1 MKLYV
6 WRCTLTEVSSGLA
19 VAMANSPEEA
29 KQALIR
35 AGLPEFYFVGVG
47 IQTEETV
54 VYPQVYA
61 QPAAAFVFGGR

>member
-1 MKLYV
+1 M
-6 WRCTLTEVSSGLA
+6 SSGLA
-19 VAMANSPEEA
+19 VAMADTPEEA

-47 IQTEETV
+47 IQTEDTV

-61 QPAAAFVFGGR
+61 KSAAAFVFGGR